1 VNSER
6 HERKRTVRSQSALAQ
21 HERQFY
27 ITGFTFLAPMNASQH
42 FIQPSFCLSHADSQR
57 MQESRDAVHQE
68 KLYSNVVQ
76 NTPDASVPPVQVM
89 A

>member
-1 VNSER
+1 
-6 HERKRTVRSQSALAQ
+6 
-21 HERQFY
+21 
-27 ITGFTFLAPMNASQH
+27 
-42 FIQPSFCLSHADSQR
+42 

>member
-6 HERKRTVRSQSALAQ
+6 HERKRTVRSPSALAQ
-21 HERQFY
+21 HGRQSY

-42 FIQPSFCLSHADSQR
+42 FTQPSVCLSHADSQR
-57 MQESRDAVHQE
+57 MQESGDVHQE